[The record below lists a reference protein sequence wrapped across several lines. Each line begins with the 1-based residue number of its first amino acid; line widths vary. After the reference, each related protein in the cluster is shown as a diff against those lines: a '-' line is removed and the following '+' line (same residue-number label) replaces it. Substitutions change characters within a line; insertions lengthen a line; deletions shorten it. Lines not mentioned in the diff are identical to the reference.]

1 MVYRLLKFL
10 IGVGIKLYYKE
21 IKINGKENLS
31 SGSPLIIIANHPNT
45 LMDAWVIGMLCNQP
59 IYYMA
64 KATLFNSK
72 FKLRLLKSLN
82 MIPIN
87 RAGEGRISGVD
98 NARSFVECFKIL
110 EQGKTLVIFPEG
122 TSYQERVL
130 RKLKTGTARIA
141 LDAEIKNQGN
151 LNLNI
156 VALGLN
162 YSQPEKFRSNIL
174 VNIDKPQK
182 VVEFLSDYNIDSIK
196 TARKLTQQFRTRL
209 ENVLVT
215 TASKEEDELVE
226 NLHNLFKSKYIR
238 YKHEGV
244 TADHNLMQHI
254 SESLTEINVTEPWLI
269 KEIKNKLT
277 AINWKLEKLD
287 IKTDFLDRRFKS
299 TMFIRQIALAFL
311 FVIIGLP
318 IFIFGLVHNLFQYKF
333 TYWLVQKLTKDVE
346 YFAPISIFLGLILY
360 PLTYSLF
367 LILAYHLFNIG
378 WLGLPIYFILMPLSG
393 LFAYW
398 FNKYLKHIGYK
409 LRYMLL
415 MFDNKETIRE
425 LQKEKKEIRRMVFNE
440 D

>member
-238 YKHEGV
+238 YKHKGV